1 MCTIEATSDASTSTT
16 AAEVHC
22 AQCGE
27 PLLHSI
33 GVTLRCGDYT
43 YYCHKSNCATCLLM
57 EVDDCCF
64 DVKWEVMEQV
74 EDLLIQKSY
83 ISCPDALIEIEKEI
97 YELLEKEFIYP
108 PAVAQISAGS
118 GSIDLTNDDEI
129 DVFESPP
136 AVSQANTKDHHG
148 GTSWF
153 MDLTSD
159 DEMDTDA
166 NVPESA
172 RSESRTLSPEP
183 RLMSNRPDVQL
194 VLEPYN
200 ASNNLE
206 VGFDYG
212 GSMEDLYDYFDEGV
226 APPVEVSSIFNEAMS
241 ELDGQPMTELDSPEY
256 LEWEY

>member
-1 MCTIEATSDASTSTT
+1 MRNTPVVPLSSYSVLASPTT
-16 AAEVHC
+16 
-22 AQCGE
+22 
-27 PLLHSI
+27 
-33 GVTLRCGDYT
+33 
-43 YYCHKSNCATCLLM
+43 
-57 EVDDCCF
+57 
-64 DVKWEVMEQV
+64 VKLTDGYMV
-74 EDLLIQKSY
+74 EDRLLQKSY
-83 ISCPDALIEIEKEI
+83 ISCPDALTEIEMEI

-108 PAVAQISAGS
+108 PAVAQINAGS
-118 GSIDLTNDDEI
+118 GFIDLTNDDEMDI
-129 DVFESPP
+129 FESPP
-136 AVSQANTKDHHG
+136 AVGQANTRDHHG
-148 GTSWF
+148 GTSCF

-183 RLMSNRPDVQL
+183 RLVSNRLDVQL

-212 GSMEDLYDYFDEGV
+212 GLVEDLYDYFDEGV
-226 APPVEVSSIFNEAMS
+226 PPPVEVSSILNEAMS
-241 ELDGQPMTELDSPEY
+241 ELEGQPMTELDSPEY

>member
-1 MCTIEATSDASTSTT
+1 M
-16 AAEVHC
+16 
-22 AQCGE
+22 G
-27 PLLHSI
+27 
-33 GVTLRCGDYT
+33 
-43 YYCHKSNCATCLLM
+43 
-57 EVDDCCF
+57 
-64 DVKWEVMEQV
+64 QV

-83 ISCPDALIEIEKEI
+83 ISCPDALTEIEKEI

-108 PAVAQISAGS
+108 PAVAQTNAGS
-118 GSIDLTNDDEI
+118 GFIDLTNDDEMDI
-129 DVFESPP
+129 FESPP
-136 AVSQANTKDHHG
+136 AVGQANTRDHHG
-148 GTSWF
+148 GISWF

-166 NVPESA
+166 NDPESA
-172 RSESRTLSPEP
+172 RSELRTLPPEP
-183 RLMSNRPDVQL
+183 RLMSNRLDVQL

-212 GSMEDLYDYFDEGV
+212 GSMEDLYDYFDAGV
-226 APPVEVSSIFNEAMS
+226 APPVEVSSILNEAMS